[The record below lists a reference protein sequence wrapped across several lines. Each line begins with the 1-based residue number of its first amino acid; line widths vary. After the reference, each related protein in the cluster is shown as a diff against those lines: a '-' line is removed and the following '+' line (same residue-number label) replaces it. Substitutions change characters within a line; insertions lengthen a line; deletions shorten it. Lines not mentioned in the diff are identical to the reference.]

1 MASKEEIEKTILEVA
16 GNPESGAIREWA
28 PVFAEAIAA
37 LDNPPSQPAK
47 EKRVLS
53 AQEVR

>member
-1 MASKEEIEKTILEVA
+1 MASKEEIEKTILATA
-16 GNPESGAIREWA
+16 GNPESGPIREWA
-28 PVFAEAIAA
+28 PLLAEAIAE

-53 AQEVR
+53 AQEIR